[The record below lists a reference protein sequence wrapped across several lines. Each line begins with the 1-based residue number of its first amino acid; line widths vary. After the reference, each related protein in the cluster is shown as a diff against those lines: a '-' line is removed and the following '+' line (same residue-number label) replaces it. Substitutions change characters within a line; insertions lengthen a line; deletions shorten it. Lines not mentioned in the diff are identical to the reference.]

1 MVTPTVPVAAVNAVF
16 VISELPVAVAVI
28 VTALGQRTGRDRQ
41 RDGDVQVGRR
51 RDRDRRGRHRRQ
63 ARVTAEGQRDH
74 DVHGLRTARRRRVRH
89 DDVDG
94 DACLTSNVRVVA
106 VGRVDRDRRDRRAP
120 PLP

>member
-1 MVTPTVPVAAVNAVF
+1 MYSPVSTGDSGSIRNRRCSREKSERLRRMDNAPAAIVNGMVMFRLAV
-16 VISELPVAVAVI
+16 S
-28 VTALGQRTGRDRQ
+28 
-41 RDGDVQVGRR
+41 

-94 DACLTSNVRVVA
+94 DACLTSDVRVVA

-120 PLP
+120 PSP